1 LQQKGLTLHLA
12 AIDPIPQHQETLKQ
26 IGFDSVT
33 HYVFLPEWKGAYQQD
48 FSEAMN
54 KKAQL
59 WSNYQTNT
67 ALPYVPSITPGWDAN
82 PRGVDYGKEK
92 EGRYPWSPII
102 INNTPETFAQFA
114 QKAACFAKNVSKFP
128 EPMYMVSSWNEWTE
142 GHYLEPDK
150 KHGFKWLEAIK
161 ANK

>member
-1 LQQKGLTLHLA
+1 MHLA
-12 AIDPIPQHQETLKQ
+12 AIDPILQHQEALKQ

-59 WSNYQTNT
+59 WNNYQTNT

-102 INNTPETFAQFA
+102 INNNPETFAQFA
-114 QKAACFAKNVSKFP
+114 QKAAYFAKNVSNFLSQCTWFLHGMNGPKDII
-128 EPMYMVSSWNEWTE
+128 WNR
-142 GHYLEPDK
+142 
-150 KHGFKWLEAIK
+150 IK
-161 ANK
+161 NMALNGWKQ